1 MDELQHQKVFSKND
15 NVVFREESEYSLLFN
30 IETGRIHKI
39 NSTAVTIW
47 KSIDSTRTVSEIMEQ
62 VRKEY
67 GNIETIPADVVEFL
81 SSLKEGG
88 YIMEVL

>member
-15 NVVFREESEYSLLFN
+15 NVVFREESEYALLFN
-30 IETGRIHKI
+30 IETGRIHRI

-47 KSIDSTRTVSEIMEQ
+47 KSIDSTRTVEEIMEQ

-67 GNIETIPADVVEFL
+67 GNIETIPDDVAEFL
-81 SSLKEGG
+81 SSLQEGG
-88 YIMEVL
+88 YIMEGL